1 MYEHLLHLEKTIL
14 TIKKQHRLV
23 SAELNMLKQQS
34 SGSKEFNALKTNL
47 ESTQTER
54 DTLKKQL
61 IAFDER
67 YQNLAE
73 AHHMLGEE
81 QDKLQQ
87 QLADLQQQNKALQQ
101 QHDDIQQQ
109 NVNLQQQIAEVDKKN
124 INLQE
129 KNRLASER
137 TQVVLDRLTHI
148 DQVDG

>member
-54 DTLKKQL
+54 DTLKK
-61 IAFDER
+61 
-67 YQNLAE
+67 
-73 AHHMLGEE
+73 HHMLGEE

-101 QHDDIQQQ
+101 QHDEIQQQ